1 MGVAME
7 MIKHTIPLDGYVVAY
22 FDPITMSDVYGGSPL
37 LDMDSSACGLKF
49 EVQLWLDKT
58 CCGYDWEFGTLG
70 GEYCIWF
77 PKQEHLT
84 LFLLRWA

>member
-37 LDMDSSACGLKF
+37 LDIESISASVKL
-49 EVQLWLDKT
+49 EVQLWLDEA
-58 CCGYDWEFGTLG
+58 CGYDWEFGTLG

-84 LFLLRWA
+84 LFLLRWS